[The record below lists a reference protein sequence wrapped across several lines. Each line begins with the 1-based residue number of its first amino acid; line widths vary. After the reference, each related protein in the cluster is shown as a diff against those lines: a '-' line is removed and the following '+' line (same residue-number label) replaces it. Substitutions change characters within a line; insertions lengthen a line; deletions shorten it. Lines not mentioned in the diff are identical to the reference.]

1 MNSFQRSS
9 TMVRVS
15 FEPTH
20 DMLVSELRIALL
32 SALYAEQKNLPLI
45 VRMEDGKRSE
55 EMERR
60 EDELLE
66 ILSLFGISYTQL
78 YYKSNN
84 FKYHLQFA
92 STLLDRKKA
101 FICFCP
107 EDKASPYDGACE
119 PLSNEEILN
128 NPSPFVI
135 RMKPSSKTSD
145 SCIIMQRDKYPTA
158 IFATAC
164 DDMLQGVSTII
175 REEKYRDDASKEAW
189 VREALGYEEA
199 LNYLYVPTLEN
210 AEAWSVKAL
219 LDEGF
224 MPEAITQYLLALG
237 TEWQRCEE
245 QTNTPVAFDKEA
257 LRQMNRACIQ
267 NLSDMELSKRLGYAC
282 ENIGKLAK
290 LYTNTLNT
298 TAEIKGKIDAIFAK
312 KEPLK
317 GFEKESQTLQKL
329 ILEAPYFESYDA
341 FESYLTEKSGLRN
354 EAFFKPL
361 CYLLTGEEQGLDL
374 AQSYPF
380 IKNYLK
386 EIVR

>member
-1 MNSFQRSS
+1 
-9 TMVRVS
+9 MVRFSVA
-15 FEPTH
+15 PTH
-20 DMLVSELRIALL
+20 ALLVSELRIALL
-32 SALYAEQKNLPLI
+32 SALYAQQKNLPLI

-66 ILSLFGISYTQL
+66 ILSLFSISYTQI
-78 YYKSNN
+78 YYQSNN

-101 FICFCP
+101 FICFCA

-135 RMKPSSKTSD
+135 RMKPSSRTND
-145 SCIIMQRDKYPTA
+145 SFTIMRRDKYPTSV
-158 IFATAC
+158 FARAC
-164 DDMLQGVSTII
+164 DDMLQGVSTLI
-175 REEKYRDDASKEAW
+175 REAKHKEDAVKETL
-189 VREALGYEEA
+189 VRESLSYEEA
-199 LNYLYVPTLEN
+199 LNYLYVPNLEN
-210 AEAWSVKAL
+210 AETWSVKAL

-237 TEWQRCEE
+237 TEWQSCEE
-245 QTNTPVAFDKEA
+245 QQTNTAVAFEKEA
-257 LRQMNRACIQ
+257 LRHMNKECIQ

-298 TAEIKGKIDAIFAK
+298 TAEIKVKIDAIFSK
-312 KEPLK
+312 KEPLC
-317 GFEKESQTLQKL
+317 GFETESKTLQKL

-341 FESYLTEKSGLRN
+341 FEAYLAEKSALKAEAFFTPLHVLFMGEKSGL
-354 EAFFKPL
+354 A
-361 CYLLTGEEQGLDL
+361 L
-374 AQSYPF
+374 AQTYPF
-380 IKNYLK
+380 LKNYLK

>member
-1 MNSFQRSS
+1 
-9 TMVRVS
+9 MVRFS
-15 FEPTH
+15 FAPTH
-20 DMLVSELRIALL
+20 DMFVSELRIALL

-55 EMERR
+55 AMDTN
-60 EDELLE
+60 EDAFLE
-66 ILSLFGISYTQL
+66 ILALFGISYSQL
-78 YYKSNN
+78 YYQSNN

-107 EDKASPYDGACE
+107 EEKASPYDGACE
-119 PLSNEEILN
+119 HLSSEEILN

-135 RMKPSSKTSD
+135 RMKPSPTTND
-145 SCIIMQRDKYPTA
+145 SFTIMQRDKYPTPV
-158 IFATAC
+158 FARAC
-164 DDMLQGVSTII
+164 DDMLQGASTLI
-175 REEKYRDDASKEAW
+175 REESCREDASKENL

-199 LNYLYVPTLEN
+199 LTYLYVPKLEN
-210 AEAWSVKAL
+210 ADAIRVKAL

-224 MPEAITQYLLALG
+224 MPEAIAQYLLALG
-237 TEWQRCEE
+237 TQWLSSEE
-245 QTNTPVAFDKEA
+245 KTNTPVAFEKEA
-257 LRQMNRACIQ
+257 LCHMNHKCIQ

-290 LYTNTLNT
+290 LYTKILNT
-298 TAEIKGKIDAIFAK
+298 TAEIKVKIDAIFAK

-317 GFEKESQTLQKL
+317 GFETESKTLQKL
-329 ILEAPYFESYDA
+329 ILEAPYFENYDA
-341 FESYLTEKSGLRN
+341 FEAYLAEKSGLKA
-354 EAFFKPL
+354 EAFFTPL
-361 CYLLTGEEQGLDL
+361 YVLLMGEKSGLAL
-374 AQSYPF
+374 AQTYPL